1 VLVHFSVDQPPVL
14 TDDTRELARDAGADL
29 EGGRHGGRST
39 FVARLSP
46 RTEARERGDIE
57 LAIDTGRM
65 HFFDPETGMRIEGA
79 D

>member
-1 VLVHFSVDQPPVL
+1 
-14 TDDTRELARDAGADL
+14 
-29 EGGRHGGRST
+29 
-39 FVARLSP
+39 LSP

-65 HFFDPETGMRIEGA
+65 HFFDPDTGMRIEGA